1 MTLSTT
7 VATLRSS
14 ALRAPLAAATAA
26 LAATAYVAM
35 VDPHHAGHYPT
46 CPFLYLT
53 GYACP
58 GCGSLRAV
66 HDLATGQ
73 PLDALHRNP
82 LTVLAIPFVITMWF
96 LWLRRSATGRGRRWA
111 APAWLLWSL
120 LGLVLAFW
128 LVRNLPGFG
137 FLGP

>member
-1 MTLSTT
+1 MTFGTA
-7 VATLRSS
+7 VATVRTS
-14 ALRAPLAAATAA
+14 AVRAPLAAALAA
-26 LAATAYVAM
+26 LAATTYVAT
-35 VDPHHAGHYPT
+35 VDPNHAGHYPT
-46 CPFLYLT
+46 CPFLYVT

-73 PLDALHRNP
+73 PLEALHRNP
-82 LTVLAIPFVITMWF
+82 LTLLAIPFVITMWF
-96 LWLRRSATGRGRRWA
+96 LWLRRSATGRGRRWV

-120 LGLVLAFW
+120 LALVLVFW

>member
-1 MTLSTT
+1 MEQSLRWSRLGAP
-7 VATLRSS
+7 VAS
-14 ALRAPLAAATAA
+14 AAAA
-26 LAATAYVAM
+26 LAATAYLAAI
-35 VDPHHAGHYPT
+35 DPNQPGHYPL
-46 CPFLYLT
+46 CPFRYLT

-73 PLDALHRNP
+73 PLAALHRNP
-82 LTVLAIPFVITMWF
+82 LTVAAVPFVVVMWF

-120 LGLVLAFW
+120 LGLVIGFW
-128 LVRNLPGFG
+128 VLRNMPGFAV
-137 FLGP
+137 LGP